1 MQLPLLLSDPHFY
14 LAGITAV
21 LMLGIAKSGFPGS
34 FGAMGVPL
42 MSLAMSPVQ
51 AAAIVLPL
59 LCVIDWWGVKVYW
72 GAWDRQ
78 TLKTILPGA
87 LVGIGAGSLLF
98 GTVSDATILVLVG
111 SIAVLFTVNSWLR
124 LAARQGAATQ
134 SGVKGGFWSA
144 VSGFTSF
151 VAHAGGPPMMVYL
164 LPLKLPQSHFIA
176 TMGVCF
182 LIMNAIKL
190 VPYAYLGQF
199 STANLLSSLVLV
211 PVVPVGIHL
220 GRWLQSRVSHKVFY
234 RISEISLFLNG
245 LLLIYEGG
253 FAH

>member
-1 MQLPLLLSDPHFY
+1 MTLPSLLTDPHFY
-14 LAGITAV
+14 VAGIAAV
-21 LMLGIAKSGFPGS
+21 LMLGISKSGFPGS

-42 MSLAMSPVQ
+42 MSLVMSPVQ

-87 LVGIGAGSLLF
+87 IVGIGAGSLLF
-98 GTVSDATILVLVG
+98 GSVSDATVLVLVG
-111 SIAVLFTVNSWLR
+111 SIAVLFSLNSWLR
-124 LAARQGAATQ
+124 LAARQAAATH
-134 SGVKGGFWSA
+134 SLAKGGFWSA

-164 LPLKLPQSHFIA
+164 LPLKLPQTRFIA
-176 TMGVCF
+176 TVGVCF

-190 VPYAYLGQF
+190 VPYAWLGQF
-199 STANLLSSLVLV
+199 SASNLLASLVLV
-211 PVVPVGIHL
+211 PVVPAGVHL
-220 GRWLQSRVSHKVFY
+220 GRWLQSRVSHAVFY
-234 RISEISLFLNG
+234 RISEVSLFLNG